1 MLDGAP
7 SGYLRRLDLYF
18 AEKHP
23 KLGCIV
29 ELREVVNGLPSPKV
43 LPFSRTQVPAAA
55 INTST
60 DGSAVTSIN
69 FKGMVAVKS
78 DKEYCFVVKPIANNP
93 EIKLFTA
100 KAGQKSL
107 ATGQAVNQD
116 WGDGTMFLSSN
127 DRTWTPYADE
137 DCKFKV
143 YAALFKNDKGLNID
157 QYQGGVRLVND
168 DYEFIK
174 TDANGINGI
183 FKGGEEVFINAANT
197 VTNLTFSSG
206 NSSVIAGTGV
216 DFSTIGISA
225 GNKIVLQNANTK
237 YDVVEVESANSST
250 ISLRG
255 APDIT
260 EATATGGSLIFT
272 PVGTFDKL
280 DANTNTLLINDSTST
295 NSTFLYEAG
304 DTLIGCTSLA
314 NVVIGSL
321 ENTTISYVEPRFY
334 NSVPDRTAITSKIA
348 GIPAS
353 NTDQTTLTTK
363 VRINSNDRNFLTTPL
378 VVKSKSN
385 EISGTTINKS
395 IQVDHTLTSEYKYM
409 APYVDLQSQSLLVY
423 ENIINNDT
431 TNEHLSNKGSA
442 DAKYV
447 SRTVTLG
454 DGLDAEDIKVFVNAY
469 KPQGTDV
476 KVYAKVLNQADEVEF
491 NKGTWSELQKVK
503 NKNKVSSSQNRK
515 DVIEYSYEFKDAPSA
530 TVQTGSIA
538 FTNGSPTITGT
549 GTLFDSEF
557 EAGDLVKIDNPPF
570 DANTNYQISMVSS
583 VASNTSMTLADNISI
598 GTELQG
604 RLISKVDSSDKN
616 QVFRDPQNDTQFIA
630 TYYNTNNEKFEGY
643 KYLAIKIVLT
653 SDSKTKTPYCK
664 DFRALAVSL

>member
-1 MLDGAP
+1 
-7 SGYLRRLDLYF
+7 
-18 AEKHP
+18 
-23 KLGCIV
+23 
-29 ELREVVNGLPSPKV
+29 
-43 LPFSRTQVPAAA
+43 
-55 INTST
+55 
-60 DGSAVTSIN
+60 
-69 FKGMVAVKS
+69 
-78 DKEYCFVVKPIANNP
+78 
-93 EIKLFTA
+93 
-100 KAGQKSL
+100 
-107 ATGQAVNQD
+107 
-116 WGDGTMFLSSN
+116 
-127 DRTWTPYADE
+127 
-137 DCKFKV
+137 
-143 YAALFKNDKGLNID
+143 
-157 QYQGGVRLVND
+157 
-168 DYEFIK
+168 
-174 TDANGINGI
+174 
-183 FKGGEEVFINAANT
+183 
-197 VTNLTFSSG
+197 
-206 NSSVIAGTGV
+206 
-216 DFSTIGISA
+216 
-225 GNKIVLQNANTK
+225 
-237 YDVVEVESANSST
+237 
-250 ISLRG
+250 
-255 APDIT
+255 
-260 EATATGGSLIFT
+260 
-272 PVGTFDKL
+272 
-280 DANTNTLLINDSTST
+280 
-295 NSTFLYEAG
+295 
-304 DTLIGCTSLA
+304 
-314 NVVIGSL
+314 
-321 ENTTISYVEPRFY
+321 
-334 NSVPDRTAITSKIA
+334 
-348 GIPAS
+348 
-353 NTDQTTLTTK
+353 
-363 VRINSNDRNFLTTPL
+363 
-378 VVKSKSN
+378 
-385 EISGTTINKS
+385 
-395 IQVDHTLTSEYKYM
+395 M

-583 VASNTSMTLADNISI
+583 IASNTSMTLADNISI

-604 RLISKVDSSDKN
+604 RLISKVDASDKN